1 MSQTTILV
9 IDDSATIRRLVDSTL
24 SEAGYRVVL
33 TATGEEGVECATSER
48 PALILLDHQLP
59 GTTGFDVCQ
68 QLLKHPDVRSIPV
81 VISSTLRKKAYVEYT
96 DLPNVVDML
105 PKPYTEELLA
115 TTVANALDTGSL
127 IVASQ
132 LQGTA
137 IPEVID
143 QVEEYDLSGLLSG
156 FSLREI
162 IDFLNNGNKTG
173 SLQVESGHGRVSFYV
188 ANGRVQ
194 AAVSSGIDST
204 AILQT
209 LPETLR
215 DLAPVLN
222 MTVGGRLGSE
232 MDGLVELL
240 DRKVLDPRLLRML
253 LRHQA
258 TMLVR
263 FCFTQ
268 ELKGFRFEC
277 GKLPPPLY
285 RKLPLDISL
294 AALLVDGALRCDECE
309 LPEEAADSVY
319 VRRKIRGQ
327 NLDRAGLTP
336 QQVKLLGMIN
346 DPISISELTPKMG
359 WDENETRRV
368 LHGLCLA
375 ELAESQA
382 RGLRRLVVAFEADP
396 RAGAVLRDVLSSDD
410 HEYSGK
416 VVRDRLALQ
425 LLLKRSRPDGI
436 ILSLQTDDE
445 VQFAS
450 KLYQRHSAQQHE
462 LKWIFILPQVDGE
475 DEDSVPPALREC
487 ATVLHRPYNSEQI
500 VATLES
506 AFGDAQQPAGVEAV
520 SVATTSC

>member
-33 TATGEEGVECATSER
+33 TATGEEGVECASSER
-48 PALILLDHQLP
+48 PAMILLDHQLP
-59 GTTGFDVCQ
+59 GTTGYDVCQ
-68 QLLKHPDVRSIPV
+68 QLLAMPDVRSIPV
-81 VISSTLRKKAYVEYT
+81 VISSTLRKKAYAEYI

-105 PKPYTEELLA
+105 PKPYTEELL
-115 TTVANALDTGSL
+115 TTTIANALDTGSL

-137 IPEVID
+137 VPEVID
-143 QVEEYDLSGLLSG
+143 QVEEYDLTGMFRE

-173 SLQVESGHGRVSFYV
+173 ALQVEAGYGRVSLFV
-188 ANGRVQ
+188 ANGRLQ
-194 AAVSSGIDST
+194 AAVSTGIDS
-204 AILQT
+204 AEILRT
-209 LPETLR
+209 LPESLR

-222 MTVGGRLGSE
+222 MTVGGRMGAE

-240 DRKVLDPRLLRML
+240 DHKVLDLRLLRML

-263 FCFTQ
+263 TCFTR
-268 ELKGFRFEC
+268 ELNGFRFEA

-294 AALLVDGALRCDECE
+294 AALLVDGAMRCDEND
-309 LPEEAADSVY
+309 LPNDAAETVF
-319 VRRKIRGQ
+319 VRRKVRGQ
-327 NLDRAGLTP
+327 NLDRAGLAP
-336 QQVKLLGMIN
+336 QHVKLLGMIN
-346 DPISISELTPKMG
+346 DPVSISDLAIRLGCIE
-359 WDENETRRV
+359 DEARRV

-375 ELAESQA
+375 ELVEAQI
-382 RGLRRLVVAFEADP
+382 RGSRRHVVAFETDP
-396 RAGAVLRDVLSSDD
+396 RAGQILRDVLSSDE

-436 ILSLQTDDE
+436 ILSLNSDDE
-445 VQFAS
+445 VEFAG
-450 KLYQRHSAQQHE
+450 KLYQRLSTKRNE
-462 LKWIFILPQVDGE
+462 LKWVFILPQADGPE
-475 DEDSVPPALREC
+475 SIPPTLQES
-487 ATVLHRPYNSEQI
+487 ATLLHRPYNAEQI
-500 VATLES
+500 VAALES
-506 AFGDAQQPAGVEAV
+506 AFDDTQPTAAAEAV
-520 SVATTSC
+520 PVSATNN